1 MVIVHSI
8 IGQLCLRGRCVGG
21 IHDTY
26 ISVHTPCYRCVCKNW
41 HCARV
46 TRPQPA
52 RYRATRGPST
62 ALPPPR
68 LPLVPQKY
76 HPQDLSLSFSLLFRD
91 YASSVLGYLRRSSL
105 SPCHPSP
112 DNVLR
117 FSFSFFFF
125 SWFFSLFWF
134 FALEL
139 FLEGNGRRLTG
150 YQPVGCAD
158 RAFLNY
164 ARFMRGCA
172 REHKFALGSERNGET
187 VTKGRLRP

>member
-1 MVIVHSI
+1 MQHKLNCIASLHTQSAPYPMVIVHSI

-125 SWFFSLFWF
+125 
-134 FALEL
+134 
-139 FLEGNGRRLTG
+139 FL
-150 YQPVGCAD
+150 V
-158 RAFLNY
+158 FLS
-164 ARFMRGCA
+164 FLVFC
-172 REHKFALGSERNGET
+172 T
-187 VTKGRLRP
+187 